1 MANLRA
7 AQKEMTRRLL
17 LSTALELFERRGYA
31 GTTVD
36 DIAKAAGTT
45 RVTFYAYFPSRAA
58 LMKALVGE
66 LDELLG
72 RGESAAGAA
81 AGAEAEAEPHGPAAG
96 ELAAVIRGG
105 DRDGIEAW
113 LHATARRWPRIR
125 PYVLAAHEAA
135 VVEPEL
141 RGLVDQWFE
150 EVVADIEAGLTQAGR
165 FDPASRHMRGFLALT
180 QLDQLAR
187 HWMRHGWDTD
197 SAAALALLADSWTHL
212 LGETGRGSS

>member
-17 LSTALELFERRGYA
+17 LSTALELFEARGYA

-58 LMKALVGE
+58 LMKALVTE
-66 LDELLG
+66 LDEVLEHG
-72 RGESAAGAA
+72 GPQPRDSGA
-81 AGAEAEAEPHGPAAG
+81 PS
-96 ELAAVIRGG
+96 LVAVVREGG
-105 DRDGIEAW
+105 RDGIGAW
-113 LHATARRWPRIR
+113 LRDNSRQWPRIR

-141 RGLVDQWFE
+141 RELVDHWFE
-150 EVVADIEAGLTQAGR
+150 AVVAEIVTGLEQAGR
-165 FDPASRHMRGFLALT
+165 FDPASRRLRGFLALT

-187 HWMRHGWDTD
+187 RWMRHGWETDPATALGLLTD
-197 SAAALALLADSWTHL
+197 SWVHL
-212 LGETGRGSS
+212 LGEPRSTPPLETGDR

>member
-1 MANLRA
+1 MAGLRA

-17 LSTALELFERRGYA
+17 LSTALELFEARGYA

-58 LMKALVGE
+58 LIKALVAE
-66 LDELLG
+66 LDELLE
-72 RGESAAGAA
+72 RGSP
-81 AGAEAEAEPHGPAAG
+81 AEPGPAAPALVAVVRAG
-96 ELAAVIRGG
+96 ERAGF
-105 DRDGIEAW
+105 EAW
-113 LHATARRWPRIR
+113 LRETSRRWPRIR

-141 RGLVDQWFE
+141 RELVDQWFD
-150 EVVADIEAGLTQAGR
+150 EVVSAVEAGLDEAGR
-165 FDPASRHMRGFLALT
+165 FAPDSRRLRGFLALT

-187 HWMRHGWDTD
+187 RWMRHGWETD
-197 SAAALALLADSWTHL
+197 PATALGLLADSWEFL
-212 LGETGRGSS
+212 LGEPRGGPAESPPRGTA

>member
-17 LSTALELFERRGYA
+17 LSTAVGLFEARGYA

-58 LMKALVGE
+58 LMKALVAE
-66 LDELLG
+66 ADALLEHG
-72 RGESAAGAA
+72 GTESAGAGARD
-81 AGAEAEAEPHGPAAG
+81 
-96 ELAAVIRGG
+96 LAAVVREGR
-105 DRDGIEAW
+105 RDGFEAW
-113 LHATARRWPRIR
+113 LRDSSRQWPRLR

-141 RGLVDQWFE
+141 RDLVDHWFDA
-150 EVVADIEAGLTQAGR
+150 VVADIVIGLEQAGR
-165 FDPASRHMRGFLALT
+165 FDPDSRRLRGFLALT
-180 QLDQLAR
+180 QLDQLSR
-187 HWMRHGWDTD
+187 RWMRHGWETEPVT
-197 SAAALALLADSWTHL
+197 ALGLLADSWAHL
-212 LGETGRGSS
+212 LGEPEGTKPAEPEEH

>member
-17 LSTALELFERRGYA
+17 LSTALELFEQRGYA
-31 GTTVD
+31 ATKVD

-58 LMKALVGE
+58 LMRALVDE

-72 RGESAAGAA
+72 RGPGAAG
-81 AGAEAEAEPHGPAAG
+81 G
-96 ELAAVIRGG
+96 ELATVVRRG
-105 DRDGIEAW
+105 DREGIEDW
-113 LHATARRWPRIR
+113 LRGTARQWPRIR

-141 RGLVDQWFE
+141 RPLVDRWFD
-150 EVVADIEAGLTQAGR
+150 EVVADIEAGLRQADR
-165 FDPASRHMRGFLALT
+165 FDPGSRRLRGFLALS

-187 HWMRHGWDTD
+187 HWMRHGWHTD

-212 LGETGRGSS
+212 LGDAGDAGP

>member
-1 MANLRA
+1 MAGLRA

-17 LSTALELFERRGYA
+17 LSTALDLFESRGYS

-58 LMKALVGE
+58 LVKALVAE

-72 RGESAAGAA
+72 RGSPQ
-81 AGAEAEAEPHGPAAG
+81 EPGPAAPVLVAVVRAG
-96 ELAAVIRGG
+96 ERAGF
-105 DRDGIEAW
+105 EAW
-113 LHATARRWPRIR
+113 LRDAAHRWPRIR
-125 PYVLAAHEAA
+125 PYVLAVHEAA

-141 RGLVDQWFE
+141 RDLVDRWFD
-150 EVVADIEAGLTQAGR
+150 EVVSAVEAGLEQAGR
-165 FDPASRHMRGFLALT
+165 FEPDSRRLRGFLALT

-187 HWMRHGWDTD
+187 RWMRHGWETD
-197 SAAALALLADSWTHL
+197 PATALGLLADSWQFL
-212 LGETGRGSS
+212 LGEPHGGPAGPPPRGTA

>member
-17 LSTALELFERRGYA
+17 LSTALELFEQRGYA
-31 GTTVD
+31 GTKVD

-58 LMKALVGE
+58 LMRALVDE
-66 LDELLG
+66 LDALLG
-72 RGESAAGAA
+72 RG
-81 AGAEAEAEPHGPAAG
+81 AGAERGSTAG
-96 ELAAVIRGG
+96 ELTSVVRRG
-105 DRDGIEAW
+105 DRDGIEDW
-113 LHATARRWPRIR
+113 LRATARQWPRIR

-141 RGLVDQWFE
+141 RAAVDRWFDE
-150 EVVADIEAGLTQAGR
+150 AVADIEAGLRQADR
-165 FDPASRHMRGFLALT
+165 FDPASRRLRGFLALS

-187 HWMRHGWDTD
+187 HWMRHGWHTD

-212 LGETGRGSS
+212 LGGAGGVGR

>member
-17 LSTALELFERRGYA
+17 LSTAVGLFEARGYA

-58 LMKALVGE
+58 LMKALVAE
-66 LDELLG
+66 ADALLEHG
-72 RGESAAGAA
+72 TESAGAGARD
-81 AGAEAEAEPHGPAAG
+81 
-96 ELAAVIRGG
+96 LAAVVREGR
-105 DRDGIEAW
+105 RDGFEAW
-113 LHATARRWPRIR
+113 LRDSSRQWPRLR

-141 RGLVDQWFE
+141 RDLVDHWFDA
-150 EVVADIEAGLTQAGR
+150 VVADIVTGLEQAGR
-165 FDPASRHMRGFLALT
+165 FDPASRRLRGFLALT
-180 QLDQLAR
+180 QLDQLSR
-187 HWMRHGWDTD
+187 RWMRHGWETD
-197 SAAALALLADSWTHL
+197 PVTALGLLADSWAHL
-212 LGETGRGSS
+212 LGETGGTNPAEPEEP

>member
-17 LSTALELFERRGYA
+17 LSTALELFEQRGYA
-31 GTTVD
+31 GTKVD

-58 LMKALVGE
+58 LMRALVDE

-72 RGESAAGAA
+72 HGAGAA
-81 AGAEAEAEPHGPAAG
+81 GG
-96 ELAAVIRGG
+96 ELAAVVRRG
-105 DRDGIEAW
+105 DRDGIEDW
-113 LHATARRWPRIR
+113 LRATARQWPRIR

-141 RGLVDQWFE
+141 RPVVERWSD
-150 EVVADIEAGLTQAGR
+150 EVVADIEAGLGQADR
-165 FDPASRHMRGFLALT
+165 FDPASRRLRGFLALS

-187 HWMRHGWDTD
+187 HWMRHGWHTD

-212 LGETGRGSS
+212 LGDAGDAGP

>member
-17 LSTALELFERRGYA
+17 LSTALELFEKRGYA

-58 LMKALVGE
+58 LMKALVAE

-72 RGESAAGAA
+72 RGEPEAGRL
-81 AGAEAEAEPHGPAAG
+81 AG
-96 ELAAVIRGG
+96 VIRRG

-113 LHATARRWPRIR
+113 LRDTARQWPRIR

-141 RGLVDQWFE
+141 RKLVDQWFE
-150 EVVADIEAGLTQAGR
+150 EVVAEMEAGLTRAGR

-197 SAAALALLADSWTHL
+197 SAVALTLLADSWTHL
-212 LGETGRGSS
+212 LGDSGPESP

>member
-1 MANLRA
+1 MAGLRA

-17 LSTALELFERRGYA
+17 LSTALELFEARGYA

-58 LMKALVGE
+58 LMRALVAE
-66 LDELLG
+66 LDELLE
-72 RGESAAGAA
+72 RGSP
-81 AGAEAEAEPHGPAAG
+81 AEPGPASPALVAVVRAG
-96 ELAAVIRGG
+96 RRTGF
-105 DRDGIEAW
+105 EAW
-113 LHATARRWPRIR
+113 LRDTSRRWPRIR

-141 RGLVDQWFE
+141 RELVDRWFD
-150 EVVADIEAGLTQAGR
+150 EVVSAVEAGLAQAGR
-165 FDPASRHMRGFLALT
+165 FDPDSRRLRGFLALT

-187 HWMRHGWDTD
+187 RWMRHGWETD
-197 SAAALALLADSWTHL
+197 PATALGLLADSWEFL
-212 LGETGRGSS
+212 LGEPRDGPAGRPPPGTA

>member
-7 AQKEMTRRLL
+7 AQKAMTRRLL
-17 LSTALELFERRGYA
+17 LSTALELFETRGYA

-58 LMKALVGE
+58 LMKDLFTE
-66 LDELLG
+66 LDELLE
-72 RGESAAGAA
+72 RGAP
-81 AGAEAEAEPHGPAAG
+81 EPSGSRARG
-96 ELAAVIRGG
+96 LVAVVREG

-113 LHATARRWPRIR
+113 LRDSSRQWPRIR

-141 RGLVDQWFE
+141 RELVDHWFE
-150 EVVADIEAGLTQAGR
+150 TVVADIVTGLEQAGR
-165 FDPASRHMRGFLALT
+165 FDPPSRRLRGFLALT

-187 HWMRHGWDTD
+187 RWMRHGWETD
-197 SAAALALLADSWTHL
+197 PATALGLLADSWAHL
-212 LGETGRGSS
+212 LGAPRAAATPRPEDG

>member
-17 LSTALELFERRGYA
+17 LSTALELFEQRGYA
-31 GTTVD
+31 GTKVD

-58 LMKALVGE
+58 LMRALVDE

-72 RGESAAGAA
+72 RGTGSG
-81 AGAEAEAEPHGPAAG
+81 GG
-96 ELAAVIRGG
+96 ELAAVVRRG
-105 DRDGIEAW
+105 DRDGIEDW
-113 LHATARRWPRIR
+113 LRATARQWPRIR

-141 RGLVDQWFE
+141 RPVVDRWFD
-150 EVVADIEAGLTQAGR
+150 EVVADIEAGLRQADR
-165 FDPASRHMRGFLALT
+165 FDPASRRLRGFLALS

-187 HWMRHGWDTD
+187 HWMRHGWHTD

-212 LGETGRGSS
+212 LGDAGHAGP